1 MNSGLGINI
10 AGHINGDFG
19 LAQGVRSSIKAIE
32 AAGIPFVLNNLHIPN
47 ASNSDTI
54 YTNFSVNNPYP
65 INFIHTNP
73 DWLNRGINQRLFPI
87 LKSEYFRNRYNIGF
101 WVWELPKFPSEWE
114 FAFNYFDEIWTASG
128 YCRDSI
134 SMVSPIPVLRM
145 AHSLDLSIPSLGRES
160 LGFPKDK
167 FIFLFTFDFHS
178 SFERKNP
185 LAIIKAFK
193 LAFGT
198 TNEDVLLFIKFY
210 NSHHYPDQR
219 EQLQAASANCSSI
232 KLIDKCLTRDELN
245 SLVYNCDCY
254 ISLHRAEGFGY
265 TMAEAMYYG
274 KPVIATAYS
283 SNLDFMSVSNSFL
296 VKYDLVTTSKDYGCY
311 SQGSIW
317 ANPDIDHAAKLMHQ
331 VVDNPQEAKKVG
343 NRAATEIKSL
353 LSPAT
358 LGQRIRNRLDDIMKI
373 KNIPNSTTTDKIFS
387 TKIDNQSYESLAWM
401 KTTKKIYR
409 ELKQSQIH
417 LQDAQSKLSI
427 KK

>member
-1 MNSGLGINI
+1 MDYDLGINI

-32 AAGIPFVLNNLHIPN
+32 AAGIPFVLNNLHILN
-47 ASNSDTI
+47 ASNSDTT
-54 YTNFSVNNPYP
+54 YNNFSVNNPYP

-73 DWLNRGINQRLFPI
+73 DWLNRGINQGLFPI
-87 LKSEYFRNRYNIGF
+87 IKSEYFRNRYNIGF

-114 FAFNYFDEIWTASG
+114 FAFDYFDEIWTASG
-128 YCRDSI
+128 YCSDSI

-145 AHSLDLSIPSLGRES
+145 AHSLDLSVPLLGRES

-167 FIFLFTFDFHS
+167 FIFLFVFDFHS

-193 LAFGT
+193 HAFGT
-198 TNEDVLLFIKFY
+198 NNEDVLLLIKFY
-210 NSHHYPDQR
+210 NSQSYPHQR
-219 EQLQAASANCSSI
+219 EQLQVASAHYSSI
-232 KLIDKCLTRDELN
+232 KLIDKHLTKDEIN
-245 SLVYNCDCY
+245 ALVYNCDCY

-283 SNLDFMSVSNSFL
+283 SNLDFMSVNNSFL

-311 SQGSIW
+311 PQGSIW
-317 ANPDIDHAAKLMHQ
+317 ANPDINHAAQLMQQ
-331 VVDNPQEAKKVG
+331 VVNNPQEAKKVG
-343 NRAATEIKSL
+343 NRAAKEIKYL
-353 LSPAT
+353 LSPVT
-358 LGQRIRNRLDDIMKI
+358 LGERMRNRLEQIEKMK
-373 KNIPNSTTTDKIFS
+373 NSPNSKTPDHILFTN
-387 TKIDNQSYESLAWM
+387 IDNQSYQSLAWM

-409 ELKQSQIH
+409 ELKQSQIK
-417 LQDAQSKLSI
+417 LQETQSKLNI